1 MEQQLFYGKVVTPCC
16 ASINSRAFCMFSP
29 YIPVPLQDHSFAFC
43 PDEYC
48 IPILEYE
55 AVIGLADIIHI
66 DQVAL
71 VAAQKP
77 CVIKLCLYF
86 IQLFI
91 HMVGAAIRPVQDAL
105 CIAAFYIHDLIDRDK
120 FDRGFLHKPIAAALV
135 FRQKPIQRVPDILNP
150 VRLYD
155 ISGGIDAVAFQCIIG
170 AGGAE
175 YDSAT
180 VEELPQTFSRLSGRR
195 NPP

>member
-1 MEQQLFYGKVVTPCC
+1 
-16 ASINSRAFCMFSP
+16 
-29 YIPVPLQDHSFAFC
+29 
-43 PDEYC
+43 
-48 IPILEYE
+48 
-55 AVIGLADIIHI
+55 
-66 DQVAL
+66 
-71 VAAQKP
+71 
-77 CVIKLCLYF
+77 
-86 IQLFI
+86 
-91 HMVGAAIRPVQDAL
+91 MVGAAIRPVQDAL

-180 VEELPQTFSRLSGRR
+180 VEELPQTFRDCQAEGILHEQVEEDDIKLHSIHNIIVKCCSAVI
-195 NPP
+195 